1 MTTTTS
7 HYRRIVA
14 ILLIVTVAS
23 QIAYL
28 ALLKD
33 VGIVEGWP
41 LRSTI
46 WTIETVV
53 FSLLAVA
60 ALAALA
66 GGERHRLVWATIAVS
81 GLFNALQAGIGL
93 SMFLPPSQAGD
104 GGKLLFD
111 TVLAGA
117 FLFFFLAKVLI
128 GLASAILGFA
138 LFQQASAAGKIIGVL
153 ALLGGGAAVALNI
166 VAMPQGLALVF
177 PAGAAGT
184 VATLTL
190 AIATWMVSAV
200 KR

>member
-1 MTTTTS
+1 MTVTS
-7 HYRRIVA
+7 SNYRQLVA
-14 ILLIVTVAS
+14 IFLLITVAS

-41 LRSTI
+41 LRSMI
-46 WTIETVV
+46 WSIETVA

-60 ALAALA
+60 ALATLG
-66 GGERHRLVWATIAVS
+66 GGERHRFVWAAIAVS
-81 GLFNALQAGIGL
+81 GIFNAVQAGMGL
-93 SMFLPPSQAGD
+93 SMFLAPTQAGD
-104 GGKLLFD
+104 AGKLLFD

-128 GLASAILGFA
+128 GAASAMLGVA
-138 LFQQASAAGKIIGVL
+138 LFQQGNGLGKTIGALSVIAGI
-153 ALLGGGAAVALNI
+153 AAVALNTF
-166 VAMPQGLALVF
+166 ALPQGLAMVF

-184 VATLTL
+184 AATVML
-190 AIATWMVSAV
+190 AIATWMVGGV

>member
-1 MTTTTS
+1 MFTTAPQ
-7 HYRRIVA
+7 YRRFVA
-14 ILLIVTVAS
+14 ILLLITVAS

-28 ALLKD
+28 ALLRD

-41 LRSTI
+41 LRSII
-46 WTIETVV
+46 WTIETVT

-66 GGERHRLVWATIAVS
+66 SGERHRLVWAAVAVS
-81 GLFNALQAGIGL
+81 GIFNALQAGMGL
-93 SMFLPPSQAGD
+93 SMFLAPTQAGD
-104 GGKLLFD
+104 AGKLLFD

-128 GLASAILGFA
+128 GVASVFLGFA
-138 LFQQASAAGKIIGVL
+138 LFQQASTASKIIGVL
-153 ALLGGGAAVALNI
+153 SVLGGVAAVALNI
-166 VAMPQGLALVF
+166 FALPQGLALVF

-184 VATLTL
+184 LATLTL

>member
-1 MTTTTS
+1 MFTTAPQ
-7 HYRRIVA
+7 YRRFVA
-14 ILLIVTVAS
+14 ILLLITVAS

-28 ALLKD
+28 ALLRD

-41 LRSTI
+41 LRSII
-46 WTIETVV
+46 WTIETVT

-66 GGERHRLVWATIAVS
+66 SGERHRLVWAAVAVS
-81 GLFNALQAGIGL
+81 GIFNALQAGMGL
-93 SMFLPPSQAGD
+93 SMFLAPTQAGD
-104 GGKLLFD
+104 TGKLLFD

-128 GLASAILGFA
+128 GVASAMLGVA
-138 LFQQASAAGKIIGVL
+138 LFQQGSGLGKIMGVL
-153 ALLGGGAAVALNI
+153 SVIAGIAAVALNTL
-166 VAMPQGLALVF
+166 ALPQGLAMVF

-184 VATLTL
+184 VATVML
-190 AIATWMVSAV
+190 AIATWRVGGA

>member
-1 MTTTTS
+1 MITTNS
-7 HYRRIVA
+7 QYLKLVA
-14 ILLIVTVAS
+14 ILLIVTVAT
-23 QIAYL
+23 QIGYVV
-28 ALLKD
+28 LLKD
-33 VGIVEGWP
+33 VGIIEGWP

-46 WTIETVV
+46 WAIETLA

-60 ALAALA
+60 ALTVLG
-66 GGERHRLVWATIAVS
+66 GGERHRFVWAAIAVS

-104 GGKLLFD
+104 SGKLLFD

-128 GLASAILGFA
+128 GLASIILGLA
-138 LFQQASAAGKIIGVL
+138 LFQMRGTGGKIIGVL
-153 ALLGGGAAVALNI
+153 AMLSGVAAVALNSI
-166 VAMPQGLALVF
+166 ALPQGLALVF

-184 VATLTL
+184 VATLAL
-190 AIATWMVSAV
+190 AIATWMVSAA